1 MASRSSRHAPRWT
14 LRASGVEPKEGDAFT
29 YSAYFDS
36 LLNLEDAVVERI
48 TAFAEEQQAHAILVH
63 SGSPFTDVV
72 CHVRLQPLT
81 TVAVSRF
88 RAEFSPTRDSAI
100 PSL

>member
-48 TAFAEEQQAHAILVH
+48 KAFAEEQQAHAILVH
-63 SGSPFTDVV
+63 SGSPFTGVV
-72 CHVRLQPLT
+72 CHVRLEPLAQ
-81 TVAVSRF
+81 VAIRRF
-88 RAEFSPTRDSAI
+88 RAEFLPSRESEI
-100 PSL
+100 PYL